1 MVLSILLAL
10 TVIIVMI
17 DVLVGIHR
25 GVKFGVVR
33 LLIWIAGAAVAAVFA
48 RSLTLWILQK
58 IAKVPDMKLFTFE
71 VFKGWL
77 GDYTDTIGNHLTG
90 LSVSAFVPVVFVGLF
105 LATKVVTWIIYLI
118 VKQFIKKAAKRATA
132 HNAAV
137 DAVKAVRRS
146 EMPDAGNPGLEQPFD
161 HDAALINANSEN
173 GEDFG
178 TFGIF
183 PKASEVENNV
193 EEVSDTVET
202 VSETEAVVPVI
213 EAAADGSIEG
223 ETETVP
229 VMETETVAE
238 QVSEETEEIS
248 DGFEAIAGSVDGFES
263 LAMASMQE
271 TGKEEKRKSEKKAKP
286 AKVKRQRPVKEIKL
300 KERRS
305 LALFLMKE
313 TTLSSVLGGFLGLFI
328 ALFACAIIAAPIKEL
343 VKVIA
348 EEEMSE
354 QAVDLAAALTKLDV
368 PKLAKDAYIPEDKP
382 MAAIPRDFN
391 IIGDF
396 SLRTDDFVEV
406 CTDLDSSVLHCIYK
420 YSGADATAAFI
431 YSLLSP
437 VKPSDIKI
445 ENRGIDSYNISDT
458 IRAYA
463 GLIPEFNALLKTLN
477 ERKGLTEELVDSL
490 ENCVM
495 KILDANGPGTVLTES
510 DKLSLAN
517 GILDSFN
524 ARIADSLG
532 YGEESPLLE
541 RFEEY
546 SQIKDAFAM
555 DFDIVKRLIRAG
567 ALQ

>member
-33 LLIWIAGAAVAAVFA
+33 LLIWIAGTAVAALFA
-48 RSLTLWILQK
+48 RTLTLWILQK
-58 IAKVPDMKLFTFE
+58 MAKVPDMKLFTFE

-90 LSVSAFVPVVFVGLF
+90 LSVSAFIPMVFVGLF
-105 LATKVVTWIIYLI
+105 LATKIITWIIYLI

-137 DAVKAVRRS
+137 DAVKAVQQA
-146 EMPDAGNPGLEQPFD
+146 EMPDAGNPNLEQPFD
-161 HDAALINANSEN
+161 HDAELIKANSEN
-173 GEDFG
+173 GVDFG

-183 PKASEVENNV
+183 PKESEEVKAIEEIPEQDEAEVTPETEVQAETVMVPENETDGTSELVVEAVSEQPSVEN
-193 EEVSDTVET
+193 
-202 VSETEAVVPVI
+202 
-213 EAAADGSIEG
+213 
-223 ETETVP
+223 
-229 VMETETVAE
+229 
-238 QVSEETEEIS
+238 EEIV
-248 DGFEAIAGSVDGFES
+248 DGFEALAGSTDGFES

-271 TGKEEKRKSEKKAKP
+271 EEKEEKRKEEKKAKP
-286 AKVKRQRPVKEIKL
+286 AKVKKQRPAKQIKL
-300 KERRS
+300 KKRRS

-313 TTLSSVLGGFLGLFI
+313 STLSSVLGGFLGLFI
-328 ALFACAIIAAPIKEL
+328 ALFAGAIIAAPIKEL

-348 EEEMSE
+348 EEEVSE
-354 QAVDLAAALTKLDV
+354 QAVDLAAALTKLDIE
-368 PKLAKDAYIPEDKP
+368 KLAKEAYIPDNKP
-382 MAAIPRDFN
+382 MAVIPRDFN

-396 SLRTDDFVEV
+396 SLRADDFVEV

-420 YSGADATAAFI
+420 YTGADAVASFI

-437 VKPSDIKI
+437 VKPSDIEL
-445 ENRGIDSYNISDT
+445 ENKGIDSYNITDT
-458 IRAYA
+458 LREYSS
-463 GLIPEFNALLKTLN
+463 LIPEFNSLLKILN

-490 ENCVM
+490 ENCIM
-495 KILDANGPGTVLTES
+495 KILDANGPGAVLTEN
-510 DKLSLAN
+510 DKLRLAN

-524 ARIADSLG
+524 ARIAASLG
-532 YGEESPLLE
+532 YGEDSPLLE
-541 RFEEY
+541 RFEEF
-546 SQIKDAFAM
+546 SQIKETFAM

-567 ALQ
+567 AFQ